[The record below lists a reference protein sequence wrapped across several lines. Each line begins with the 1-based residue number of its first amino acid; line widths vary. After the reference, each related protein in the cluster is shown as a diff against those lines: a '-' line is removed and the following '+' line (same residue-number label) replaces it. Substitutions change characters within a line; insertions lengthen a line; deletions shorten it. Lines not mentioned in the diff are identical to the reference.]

1 MLMNALPIVAGVIV
15 FHEGLPGA
23 LFGSL
28 RLLAFASVVVGAA
41 LLARG
46 APSAAPQAA

>member
-1 MLMNALPIVAGVIV
+1 MLMNALPIAAGVIV
-15 FHEGLPGA
+15 FHEGLPDE

-28 RLLAFASVVVGAA
+28 RLVAFGSVVIGAA

-46 APSAAPQAA
+46 TSAASPQAV

>member
-1 MLMNALPIVAGVIV
+1 MAAGVIV
-15 FHEGLPGA
+15 FHEGLPDE

-28 RLLAFASVVVGAA
+28 RLLAFAAVVVGAA

-46 APSAAPQAA
+46 ASAAPQTA